1 MFFPFSNI
9 LKPQFFRSGI
19 SQPLVKPQ
27 GHQVEPMELKNRQA
41 TLRSISAQC
50 EQKEV
55 QAVQAAST
63 ADQELHHGAMEGRVS
78 AESVGRFLES
88 DDSDDSDLR
97 CLANDDLRE

>member
-1 MFFPFSNI
+1 M
-9 LKPQFFRSGI
+9 
-19 SQPLVKPQ
+19 
-27 GHQVEPMELKNRQA
+27 
-41 TLRSISAQC
+41 
-50 EQKEV
+50 
-55 QAVQAAST
+55 QAAST